1 MGTTKF
7 QKYMERQQEYVKSLG
22 EKGEEAFQ
30 LIAVENFIQSMRK
43 SGYKNT
49 SRAIDEFIDNSYQA
63 FATRIDIIHTKDV
76 TKNKRGIDNIAI
88 VDNGLGMMPEM
99 LRAAVLWGGTDRLN
113 DREGFG
119 RFGFGLPSAAVSLTK
134 EYEVYSKVK
143 DGKWHKVVIDISEIV
158 KGKLTQKGK
167 AIVEKPIE
175 TDIPDFIKNYL
186 EENNLNIEQGSII
199 RIVEPDALSSGMRSP
214 EGFHRNLM
222 EHIGVIY
229 RNVMDTCDIYV
240 NNIKVTPIDPLFLKP
255 NCRFFDVSNGVIAED
270 AGIKEFEFQASDGK
284 KGKVKIHSSFLPNGF
299 QNSDDKENQRL
310 KIMKDNHA
318 FFIVSRAGRQID
330 LITKTD
336 FPQSDDNFVLVNYDR
351 NWVIELD
358 FEPSLDEEF
367 GITVNKQ
374 QATISERMWEKLASE
389 DLPLIIKGLRK
400 KFKESKV
407 KSDAD
412 NNQNGD
418 KLSEK
423 IMKNSDE
430 QGIIPKP
437 IDQTIEKAE
446 EAQKKIKDEAEEIA
460 KKLKKPSEEIE
471 KELSEKYSEKSYE
484 VVYDEA
490 KGGDIYWIEQYGPKV
505 ILHIN
510 IKHRFYSDV
519 YMHIKDNRIKT
530 GIELLLFVMG
540 TAELKAN
547 GSKEIFYQ
555 TEKVNWS
562 RDLEALLAVLDK
574 TDSLDEKNEADD
586 EQ

>member
-284 KGKVKIHSSFLPNGF
+284 KGKVKIHSSFL
-299 QNSDDKENQRL
+299 S
-310 KIMKDNHA
+310 
-318 FFIVSRAGRQID
+318 
-330 LITKTD
+330 LI
-336 FPQSDDNFVLVNYDR
+336 
-351 NWVIELD
+351 
-358 FEPSLDEEF
+358 
-367 GITVNKQ
+367 
-374 QATISERMWEKLASE
+374 
-389 DLPLIIKGLRK
+389 
-400 KFKESKV
+400 
-407 KSDAD
+407 
-412 NNQNGD
+412 
-418 KLSEK
+418 
-423 IMKNSDE
+423 
-430 QGIIPKP
+430 
-437 IDQTIEKAE
+437 
-446 EAQKKIKDEAEEIA
+446 
-460 KKLKKPSEEIE
+460 
-471 KELSEKYSEKSYE
+471 
-484 VVYDEA
+484 
-490 KGGDIYWIEQYGPKV
+490 
-505 ILHIN
+505 HI
-510 IKHRFYSDV
+510 
-519 YMHIKDNRIKT
+519 
-530 GIELLLFVMG
+530 
-540 TAELKAN
+540 
-547 GSKEIFYQ
+547 
-555 TEKVNWS
+555 
-562 RDLEALLAVLDK
+562 
-574 TDSLDEKNEADD
+574 
-586 EQ
+586 